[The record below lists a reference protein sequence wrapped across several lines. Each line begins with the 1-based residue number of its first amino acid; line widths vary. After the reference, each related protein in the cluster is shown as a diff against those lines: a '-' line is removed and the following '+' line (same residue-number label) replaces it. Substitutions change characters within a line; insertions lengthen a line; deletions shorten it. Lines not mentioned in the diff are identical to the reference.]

1 MSASDR
7 QAPAHAPMTQ
17 FPSRDGELLVGGLP
31 ITRLTARVGSTPF
44 YVYDRTVI
52 AARINALRA
61 ALPENIKIHYAMKA
75 NPMPALVA
83 YMAGRV
89 DGIDVASGGELKV
102 ALDAGANPN
111 EISFAGPGKS
121 TSDLRRAAA
130 AGCASRRRDARS
142 SRSIR
147 ICSRCAPTPSRS
159 FASSQANCAADSPS
173 DAHPGGCGVRGW
185 VEGHRWYTAQK

>member
-52 AARINALRA
+52 AARISALRA

-83 YMAGRV
+83 HMAFLRG
-89 DGIDVASGGELKV
+89 V
-102 ALDAGANPN
+102 ALIDFFKPYACLMALVLKHG
-111 EISFAGPGKS
+111 
-121 TSDLRRAAA
+121 
-130 AGCASRRRDARS
+130 
-142 SRSIR
+142 SIG
-147 ICSRCAPTPSRS
+147 
-159 FASSQANCAADSPS
+159 SPS
-173 DAHPGGCGVRGW
+173 SV
-185 VEGHRWYTAQK
+185 